1 MQLASLTQKRHV
13 FVVMSMSL
21 KVALC
26 FYKQYS
32 FMETQQQII
41 LNLNP
46 RIAGR
51 FRWAFYNY
59 LERSFSRK
67 IA

>member
-13 FVVMSMSL
+13 FVVMSISL

-46 RIAGR
+46 IIKKTV
-51 FRWAFYNY
+51 FFYINSTRNTASLY
-59 LERSFSRK
+59 LF
-67 IA
+67 I